1 VKAPRFRYL
10 RPDSLQAALAVL
22 GELAE
27 RASPLAGGQS
37 LLPALNMR
45 LASPELLV
53 DISRLPELQ
62 GIRDE
67 GRAIRI
73 GAATR
78 YAEIARDA
86 LVARH
91 VPLLAEALALVA
103 HVAIRNRGTLGG
115 SLALADPAAELPACS
130 VALAAT
136 VHIAGAGGR
145 RSLPAER
152 FFTGTMS
159 TALKAGEL
167 VEAVSFPKAAPGSV
181 SAIAELSRRRGDYAL
196 AGIAVVAEVAR
207 DVVGDARIAYFGC
220 TSAARPAAA
229 LAGLLKG
236 RRIPLEATAHDELQ
250 QALGQD
256 LDPADSPGCTAATR
270 VRLASVLTQ
279 RILGTLRARAAP

>member
-22 GELAE
+22 GELRE

-45 LASPELLV
+45 VASPELLV
-53 DISRLPELQ
+53 DISRLPELH

-67 GRAIRI
+67 GQAIRI

-86 LVARH
+86 LVERH

-115 SLALADPAAELPACS
+115 SLALADPAAELPACT

-136 VHIAGAGGR
+136 VHVAGAGGR
-145 RSLPAER
+145 RSLPAEA
-152 FFTGTMS
+152 FFTGTLS
-159 TALKAGEL
+159 TALEAGEL
-167 VEAVSFPKAAPGSV
+167 LEAVSFPKAARGSV

-196 AGIAVVAEVAR
+196 AGIAVVAEVTR
-207 DVVGDARIAYFGC
+207 DVVGGARIAYFGC
-220 TSAARPAAA
+220 TSAARLAAA
-229 LAGLLKG
+229 VARMLKG
-236 RRIPLEATAHDELQ
+236 RRIPLEATAHGDLE
-250 QALGQD
+250 QALAQD
-256 LDPADSPGCTAATR
+256 LDPADSPGCSAATR
-270 VRLASVLTQ
+270 VRLATVLTK
-279 RILGTLRARAAP
+279 RILGTLRERAAS